1 MCFSLVSE
9 EDCILLFQVY
19 YTLSW
24 GESLN
29 DFFGNISGLVDFAED
44 WKPVT
49 EVLNEIKDC
58 QTSNHAKEIDI
69 YLQSSYDSF
78 CTLRSCF
85 SYAA

>member
-1 MCFSLVSE
+1 MFVYCIINLMCFSLVSE

-44 WKPVT
+44 
-49 EVLNEIKDC
+49 
-58 QTSNHAKEIDI
+58 
-69 YLQSSYDSF
+69 
-78 CTLRSCF
+78 
-85 SYAA
+85 